1 MKDPSKKDC
10 GYFKW
15 LDDDSPTQWYDDSP
29 TQWYKDKVDELH
41 KENTEL
47 YKKNMELVM
56 ENMELQKKV
65 MKLEGFNKKNSID
78 LFTVK
83 VIEYGTPVA
92 VIQLFCVS
100 FLNLQPSVFIFNNS
114 LNLTSTFCV
123 HQRFFPPDYSAVVV
137 FLNLKRDFNDV
148 CFNLEKRLIT
158 GIRYRA
164 PEVLLQ
170 SPTYGSA
177 VGELIELY
185 GSSEADEIYKICSV
199 IGSPTESTWHEGL
212 ELANTI
218 NYQFPEGTKNEDKNI
233 A

>member
-83 VIEYGTPVA
+83 VM
-92 VIQLFCVS
+92 LFGIV
-100 FLNLQPSVFIFNNS
+100 LNMELQ
-114 LNLTSTFCV
+114 
-123 HQRFFPPDYSAVVV
+123 
-137 FLNLKRDFNDV
+137 
-148 CFNLEKRLIT
+148 
-158 GIRYRA
+158 
-164 PEVLLQ
+164 
-170 SPTYGSA
+170 
-177 VGELIELY
+177 
-185 GSSEADEIYKICSV
+185 
-199 IGSPTESTWHEGL
+199 
-212 ELANTI
+212 
-218 NYQFPEGTKNEDKNI
+218 
-233 A
+233 